1 MFDGCSLIDFG
12 AGTGENTIQ
21 FANWGAKYTLVDVND
36 KACNIAQKVFKTY
49 AEKS

>member
-36 KACNIAQKVFKTY
+36 KACTLAQKVFKTY